1 MAKPRRRNLL
11 FETLPITP
19 DRPLRIGVLGAAK
32 ITPTALIN
40 PSKGLPEVEIRAIA
54 ARDPERAQRF
64 AHRYSIPVVHSS
76 YEAIAD
82 DPEID
87 ALYNPL
93 PNSLHA
99 PWTIRALKAGK
110 HVLCEKPLA
119 SNVDEAR
126 TMQETAI
133 QERRLLMEAFH
144 WRYHPLADR
153 VLEILQS
160 GSLGALE
167 HIETAF
173 CVPLLSPRNIRYRL
187 DLAGG
192 ATMDLG
198 AYTVNMIRT
207 FGGCEPS
214 VVAANVKQAAPG
226 IDRWLQAEF
235 SLGSQATARMTV
247 SFFSKDLIRV
257 SCRVQCENG
266 SISIFNPILP
276 QLYHRLT
283 LRGPAG
289 RSIERVSGESTY
301 RCQLRA
307 FVRALQSGQSP
318 LTDGQAGVANM
329 AVIDDIYRKAGLT
342 PRGQSDSESL

>member
-1 MAKPRRRNLL
+1 MFK
-11 FETLPITP
+11 TLTIAP
-19 DRPLRIGVLGAAK
+19 DNPLRIGVLGAAK

-40 PSKGLPEVEIRAIA
+40 PAKGLPEVEIRAIA
-54 ARDPERAQRF
+54 ARDPERARRF
-64 AHRYSIPVVHSS
+64 AHRYGIPVVHSS
-76 YEAIAD
+76 YEAMVD

-133 QERRLLMEAFH
+133 QQNRLLMEAFH
-144 WRYHPLADR
+144 WRYHPLAER
-153 VLEILQS
+153 VLEILRS
-160 GSLGALE
+160 DRLGALE
-167 HIETAF
+167 QIETAF

-214 VVAANVKQAAPG
+214 VVAAEVRQAAPG
-226 IDRWLQAEF
+226 IDRWLRADF

-247 SFFSKDLIRV
+247 SFFSKDLLRV
-257 SCRVQCENG
+257 SCRLRCENG

-283 LRGPAG
+283 LHGPGG
-289 RSIERVSGESTY
+289 RSVERISGESTY

-307 FVRALQSGQSP
+307 FVQALQSGAPP

-329 AVIDDIYRKAGLT
+329 AVIDEIYRKAGLA
-342 PRGQSDSESL
+342 PRGQSNPENH